1 MRKILFFLA
10 IFGLLAV
17 GWWWWGGDVRSV
29 VMSERSRKVLFYQ
42 SPMHPWIRSDQ
53 PGDCTICGMKLVAV
67 YAGSVGKNGGD
78 GSESDGVVRLSGRT
92 LKTMEVETSVIGKR
106 PLERLIRVAGRV
118 EDDDSAHRRIS
129 AYVEGRIDKLFV
141 NYVGAE
147 VSAGEPLA
155 SIFSRELLVARGE
168 YLQALERKGLL
179 EKESSIAG
187 SRQKLRRFGLT
198 LGQIEKMP
206 GQSGDT
212 FDLVSPISGTVVERK
227 VYEGQ
232 YVKEGDGLFE
242 IADFSKMWFV
252 FDLYERDLGWIRVG
266 QEVEVTTPS
275 VPGKVYR
282 APIAFIDPNL
292 AMETRAAKVR
302 VILDNPIV
310 DDPGKHRH
318 ELLHKVF
325 AEGRIRVKTEE
336 VLAVPRG
343 AVLSPG
349 GEAVVYL
356 RIGEGEYEVRRVILG
371 RVSDAFWE
379 VLGGLKEGDEV
390 VTTGNLLIDGQAQL
404 ADPGRS
410 LGIVEK
416 TLKVLSVAERA
427 GAGRLFSA
435 ASVAGGALAADDLGG
450 YLEGVKEV
458 KKVLGDLKFLG
469 EKSEKA
475 FGVGM
480 ATDLVAARR
489 EFYGWSLLVAD
500 LALRLKREGMGKE
513 DVKIYECSMAKSAVP
528 SAETNRGMWVQMK
541 GPIRNPFFGAE
552 MLECGKE
559 ITR

>member
-1 MRKILFFLA
+1 M
-10 IFGLLAV
+10 GSVAV
-17 GWWWWGGDVRSV
+17 GDG
-29 VMSERSRKVLFYQ
+29 SRKLLFYQ

-67 YAGSVGKNGGD
+67 YAGSAGKDLGD
-78 GSESDGVVRLSGRT
+78 GTESEGVVRLSGRT
-92 LKTMEVETSVIGKR
+92 VKTMEVETSVIGKR
-106 PLERLIRVAGRV
+106 PLERLIRVAGRM
-118 EDDDSAHRRIS
+118 EDDESAHRRIS

-232 YVKEGDGLFE
+232 YVKEGEGLFE

-252 FDLYERDLGWIRVG
+252 FDVYERDLGWVRMG
-266 QEVEVTTPS
+266 QEVEVKSPS

-282 APIAFIDPNL
+282 APIAFIDPNVDG
-292 AMETRAAKVR
+292 ETRAAKVR
-302 VILDNPIV
+302 VVLDNPIV

-325 AEGRIRVKTEE
+325 AEGRIRVKTES
-336 VLAVPRG
+336 VLAVPRS

-349 GEAVVYL
+349 GEARVYL
-356 RIGEGEYEVRRVILG
+356 RIGEGEYRARRVILG

-404 ADPGRS
+404 DDPGSR
-410 LGIVEK
+410 LGMGGKAE
-416 TLKVLSVAERA
+416 KVLSVVERE
-427 GAGRLFSA
+427 GAGRLFVA
-435 ASVAGGALAADDLGG
+435 ASVVGGALAADNLAEYQAGVEELRGALGAVKFG
-450 YLEGVKEV
+450 GGEVGVAK
-458 KKVLGDLKFLG
+458 
-469 EKSEKA
+469 
-475 FGVGM
+475 
-480 ATDLVAARR
+480 DLVEARK
-489 EFYGWSLLVAD
+489 EFYLPSLWVAE
-500 LALRLKREGMGKE
+500 LALRARKEGEEKWG
-513 DVKIYECSMAKSAVP
+513 VKIYECPMAKSAVP
-528 SAETNRGMWVQMK
+528 SAETNRGLWVQVK

>member
-1 MRKILFFLA
+1 MRKTRYFLA
-10 IFGLLAV
+10 ICGFLAA
-17 GWWWWGGDVRSV
+17 GWWWWRGGEVGSV
-29 VMSERSRKVLFYQ
+29 AVGDGSRKLLFYQ

-67 YAGSVGKNGGD
+67 YAGSAGKDLGD
-78 GSESDGVVRLSGRT
+78 GTESEGVVRLSGRAV
-92 LKTMEVETSVIGKR
+92 KTMEVETSVIGKR
-106 PLERLIRVAGRV
+106 PLERLIRVAGRM
-118 EDDDSAHRRIS
+118 EDDESAHRRIS

-232 YVKEGDGLFE
+232 YVKEGEGLFE

-252 FDLYERDLGWIRVG
+252 FDVYERDLGWVRMG
-266 QEVEVTTPS
+266 QEVEVKSPS

-282 APIAFIDPNL
+282 APITFIDPNVDG
-292 AMETRAAKVR
+292 ETRAAKVR
-302 VILDNPIV
+302 VVLDNPIV

-325 AEGRIRVKTEE
+325 AEGRIRVKTES
-336 VLAVPRG
+336 VLAVPRS

-349 GEAVVYL
+349 GEARVYL
-356 RIGEGEYEVRRVILG
+356 RIGEGEYRARRVILG

-410 LGIVEK
+410 LGMGGKAEK
-416 TLKVLSVAERA
+416 ALSVVERE
-427 GAGRLFSA
+427 GAGRLFVA
-435 ASVAGGALAADDLGG
+435 ASVVGGALAADNLAEYQAGVEELRGALGAVKFG
-450 YLEGVKEV
+450 GGEVGVAK
-458 KKVLGDLKFLG
+458 
-469 EKSEKA
+469 
-475 FGVGM
+475 
-480 ATDLVAARR
+480 DLVEARK
-489 EFYGWSLLVAD
+489 EFYLPSLWVAE
-500 LALRLKREGMGKE
+500 LALRARKEGEEKWG
-513 DVKIYECSMAKSAVP
+513 VKIYECPMAKSAVP
-528 SAETNRGMWVQMK
+528 SAETNRGLWVQVK
-541 GPIRNPFFGAE
+541 GPMGNPFFGAE
-552 MLECGKE
+552 MLNCGKE

>member
-10 IFGLLAV
+10 ILDCWRSDGGGGEVGSLAA
-17 GWWWWGGDVRSV
+17 GDG
-29 VMSERSRKVLFYQ
+29 SRKVLFYQ

-67 YAGSVGKNGGD
+67 YAGSVGKDLGD
-78 GSESDGVVRLSGRT
+78 KSESEGVVRLSGRT
-92 LKTMEVETSVIGKR
+92 VKTMEVETSVIGKR
-106 PLERLIRVAGRV
+106 PLERLIRVAGRM
-118 EDDDSAHRRIS
+118 EDDESAHRRIS

-232 YVKEGDGLFE
+232 YVKEGEGLFE

-252 FDLYERDLGWIRVG
+252 FDVYERDLGWVRMG
-266 QEVEVTTPS
+266 QEVEVKSPS

-282 APIAFIDPNL
+282 APIAFIDPNVDG
-292 AMETRAAKVR
+292 ETRAAKVR
-302 VILDNPIV
+302 VVLDNPLV
-310 DDPGKHRH
+310 ADVGKHRH

-336 VLAVPRG
+336 VLAVPRS

-349 GEAVVYL
+349 GEARVYL
-356 RIGEGEYEVRRVILG
+356 RIGEGEYRARRVILG
-371 RVSDAFWE
+371 RVSDEFWE

-404 ADPGRS
+404 DDPGSR
-410 LGIVEK
+410 LGMGGKAEK
-416 TLKVLSVAERA
+416 ELSVVERE
-427 GAGRLFSA
+427 GAGRLFVA
-435 ASVAGGALAADDLGG
+435 ASVVGSALAADNLAGYQAGVEELRGALGAVKFG
-450 YLEGVKEV
+450 GGEVGVAK
-458 KKVLGDLKFLG
+458 
-469 EKSEKA
+469 
-475 FGVGM
+475 
-480 ATDLVAARR
+480 DLVEARK
-489 EFYGWSLLVAD
+489 EFYLPSLWVAE
-500 LALRLKREGMGKE
+500 LALRARKEGEEKWG
-513 DVKIYECSMAKSAVP
+513 VKIYECPMAKSAVP
-528 SAETNRGMWVQMK
+528 SATTNRGLWVQVK
-541 GPIRNPFFGAE
+541 GPMGNPFFGVA

-559 ITR
+559 IER

>member
-1 MRKILFFLA
+1 MRKTVYFLA
-10 IFGLLAV
+10 ICGFLAA
-17 GWWWWGGDVRSV
+17 GWWWWRGGEVGSV
-29 VMSERSRKVLFYQ
+29 AVGDGSRKLLFYQ

-67 YAGSVGKNGGD
+67 YAGSAGKDLGD
-78 GSESDGVVRLSGRT
+78 GTESEGVVRLSGRT
-92 LKTMEVETSVIGKR
+92 VKTMEVETSVIGKR
-106 PLERLIRVAGRV
+106 PLERLIRVAGRM
-118 EDDDSAHRRIS
+118 EDDESAHRRIS

-232 YVKEGDGLFE
+232 YVKEGEGLFE

-252 FDLYERDLGWIRVG
+252 FDVYERDLGWVRMG
-266 QEVEVTTPS
+266 QEVEVKSPS

-282 APIAFIDPNL
+282 APITFIDPNVDG
-292 AMETRAAKVR
+292 ETRAAKVR
-302 VILDNPIV
+302 VVLDNPIV

-325 AEGRIRVKTEE
+325 AEGRIRVKTES
-336 VLAVPRG
+336 VLAVPRS

-349 GEAVVYL
+349 GEARVYL
-356 RIGEGEYEVRRVILG
+356 RIGEGEYRARRVILG

-410 LGIVEK
+410 LGMGGKAEK
-416 TLKVLSVAERA
+416 ALSVVERE
-427 GAGRLFSA
+427 GAGRLFVA
-435 ASVAGGALAADDLGG
+435 ASVVGGALAADNLAEYQAGVEELRGALGAVKFG
-450 YLEGVKEV
+450 GGEVGVAK
-458 KKVLGDLKFLG
+458 
-469 EKSEKA
+469 
-475 FGVGM
+475 
-480 ATDLVAARR
+480 DLVEARK
-489 EFYGWSLLVAD
+489 EFYLPSLWVAE
-500 LALRLKREGMGKE
+500 LALRARKEGEEKWG
-513 DVKIYECSMAKSAVP
+513 VKIYECPMAKSAVP
-528 SAETNRGMWVQMK
+528 SAETNRGLWVQVK
-541 GPIRNPFFGAE
+541 GPMGNPFFGAE
-552 MLECGKE
+552 MLNCGKE